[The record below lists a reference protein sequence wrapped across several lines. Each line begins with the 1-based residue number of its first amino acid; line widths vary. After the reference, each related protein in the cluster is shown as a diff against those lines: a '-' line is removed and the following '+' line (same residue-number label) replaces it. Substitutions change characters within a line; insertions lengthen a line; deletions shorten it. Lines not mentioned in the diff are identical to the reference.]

1 MNGNNVESSEL
12 RAVVLTDRPG
22 IIITKSPASAERH
35 ETAAA
40 TPAPMKVRRTNE
52 NV

>member
-40 TPAPMKVRRTNE
+40 TPAPMKVRSL
-52 NV
+52 